1 MPLLLP
7 LLLAA
12 ADPQLAMTPLP
23 VGSVV
28 PFGAPP
34 TAAVQVFE
42 AELGPVETFDPKG
55 RAVDLARDLPRV
67 WSGFYRS
74 FGGGEPLPV
83 QLRLSESTPMGQMVD
98 LRGEMQ
104 VGETSVAVQGN
115 LNAKSDQ
122 LDLLMLCDCEVG
134 GMESGGEISGVQGLA
149 LAGWVAPR
157 LTNPGG
163 RFDLRPVAQMA
174 APSAASPSSGAP
186 VRGLW

>member
-12 ADPQLAMTPLP
+12 ADPQLAMNPLP

-34 TAAVQVFE
+34 SSSIEVFE
-42 AELGPVETFDPKG
+42 TELGPVETFDPKG
-55 RAVDLARDLPRV
+55 RAVELARELPRV
-67 WSGFYRS
+67 WSGVYRS
-74 FGGGEPLPV
+74 FSGGAPQPV
-83 QLRLSESTPMGQMVD
+83 LLRLVEATPMGQMVD

-104 VGETSVAVQGN
+104 VGETTVGVQGN

-134 GMESGGEISGVQGLA
+134 GMESGGEISGVQGLE

-163 RFDLRPVAQMA
+163 RFDLRPVVEE
-174 APSAASPSSGAP
+174 AASPAEAPATGAP
-186 VRGLW
+186 IRGLW

>member
-12 ADPQLAMTPLP
+12 AQPQLAMNPLP

-34 TAAVQVFE
+34 SSAMQVLE
-42 AELGPVETFDPKG
+42 SELGSVETFDPMG

-67 WSGFYRS
+67 WSGVYRS
-74 FGGGEPLPV
+74 FSGGAPLPV
-83 QLRLSESTPMGQMVD
+83 KLRLAEATPMGQMVD

-104 VGETSVAVQGN
+104 VGETTVAVQGN

-134 GMESGGEISGVQGLA
+134 GMESGGEISGMQGLE
-149 LAGWVAPR
+149 LAGWIAPR

-163 RFDLRPVAQMA
+163 RFDLRPEAA
-174 APSAASPSSGAP
+174 APASPSGGAP

>member
-12 ADPQLAMTPLP
+12 ADPQLAMNPLP

-28 PFGAPP
+28 PFTLPEAPRS
-34 TAAVQVFE
+34 AGFE
-42 AELGPVETFDPKG
+42 TELGPVETFDPKG
-55 RAVDLARDLPRV
+55 RAVELARDLPRV

-74 FGGGEPLPV
+74 FSGSEPLPV
-83 QLRLSESTPMGQMVD
+83 ELRLAEATPMGQMVD
-98 LRGEMQ
+98 LRGEMR
-104 VGETSVAVQGN
+104 VGETTVAVQGN

-134 GMESGGEISGVQGLA
+134 GMESSGEITGVQGLE

-163 RFDLRPVAQMA
+163 RFDLRPMVQE
-174 APSAASPSSGAP
+174 APPAKGPSPSGTP

>member
-12 ADPQLAMTPLP
+12 AGPQLAMNPLP

-34 TAAVQVFE
+34 TPAVPVFE

-67 WSGFYRS
+67 WSGVYRS
-74 FGGGEPLPV
+74 FSGGEPLPV
-83 QLRLSESTPMGQMVD
+83 QLRLSEATPMGQMVD

-104 VGETSVAVQGN
+104 VGESTVAVQGN

-134 GMESGGEISGVQGLA
+134 GMESGGEIIGLQGLE

-163 RFDLRPVAQMA
+163 RFDLRPVAQM
-174 APSAASPSSGAP
+174 PASPSPSAGAP